1 MSSNR
6 AMYNNHN
13 RCFQHPIFPQ
23 NKLVFFRLIYSVFT
37 MHVCTCAAQA
47 MRLEWAKKDYTAC
60 LREKFMEKIHEPVFD
75 GAEQK
80 REIRTNDRRVWGARN

>member
-1 MSSNR
+1 
-6 AMYNNHN
+6 
-13 RCFQHPIFPQ
+13 
-23 NKLVFFRLIYSVFT
+23 